1 VRAVEELERDGVPQ
15 ACEFV
20 EVLEDGNRGMIA
32 SLRDI
37 EADDPIRCRKSSGF
51 PGVLSLPARTKHGSN
66 PLLHATVVV
75 LHAHMRSDV
84 NLRRMLGRAK
94 LPAGGSRRSP
104 LSPAL
109 RALTFQI

>member
-37 EADDPIRCRKSSGF
+37 EADDPIRQSSGF

-75 LHAHMRSDV
+75 LHGHMRSNV